1 MGIQHRISRWC
12 IDVELTKHE
21 QEMMDGKE
29 GFAVRKSMEI
39 LVALGEIFGAK
50 SLIRVGSVQ
59 VAGVSY
65 HNLGDAGLEFLNELA
80 VDGRVKVLTTLNPAG
95 MDLENWQQLGISPEF
110 AEKQNLVIDA
120 FKRMGVL
127 VSCTCTPYLIGN
139 LPLYGEHLAWSESSA
154 VTFANSVLG
163 ARTNREGG
171 PSALA
176 TAFVGKTPNYGLHLD
191 GNRVPDVHIKV
202 NAELGKLSDWG
213 ALGYA
218 IGKKAENKIPYITG
232 IENAELDEL
241 KSFCASVVTYGAK
254 PLFYMKGIT
263 PGAENQKEPNQTI
276 TIESCDLKIAYDN
289 INDDVIDIELV
300 CVGCPHCSIKE
311 ISEIA
316 GLLSGR
322 KVAVGTEFWV
332 ATSRT
337 AKQLS
342 DIRGY
347 TATIEAAGGK
357 FACDTCMAV
366 APLKGRF
373 KSLATTSAKGCFYSR
388 QNLMKT
394 RMGSIEECVNA
405 AVTGRW
411 NN

>member
-1 MGIQHRISRWC
+1 M
-12 IDVELTKHE
+12 ELTKQE
-21 QEMMDGKE
+21 QAMLAGAE
-29 GFAVRKSMEI
+29 GYAVRKSMEI

-50 SLIRVGSVQ
+50 TLIDVGSVQ

-65 HNLGDAGLEFLNELA
+65 HNLGDAGLEFLNSLA
-80 VDGRVKVLTTLNPAG
+80 ADGKVKVLTTLNPAG

-120 FKRMGVL
+120 FQRMGIL

-139 LPLYGEHLAWSESSA
+139 LPLYGEHIAWSESSA

-163 ARTNREGG
+163 AKTNREGG

-176 TAFVGKTPNYGLHLD
+176 AAFVGKTPCYGLHLD
-191 GNRVPDVHIKV
+191 ENRIPEVHVQV
-202 NAELGKLSDWG
+202 NTQLTKLSDWG

-232 IENAELDEL
+232 IKIAELDEL
-241 KSFCASVVTYGAK
+241 KTFCASVVTYGSK
-254 PLFYMKGIT
+254 PLFYIKGIT
-263 PGAENQKEPNQTI
+263 PGSEAPTQPKQTVV
-276 TIESCDLKIAYDN
+276 IERADIQNAYDN
-289 INDDVIDIELV
+289 INDVVEAIDFV

-311 ISEIA
+311 IQVIA
-316 GLLSGR
+316 ELIRGK
-322 KVAVGTEFWV
+322 KVKGGIELWV

-342 DIRGY
+342 DKRGY
-347 TATIEAAGGK
+347 TAIIESAGGK

-373 KSLATTSAKGCFYSR
+373 KALATTSAKGCFYSR

-394 RMGSIEECVNA
+394 KMGSIEECINS
-405 AVTGRW
+405 AVTGKW
-411 NN
+411 N

>member
-1 MGIQHRISRWC
+1 M
-12 IDVELTKHE
+12 L
-21 QEMMDGKE
+21 E
-29 GFAVRKSMEI
+29 GAEGYAVRKSMEI
-39 LVALGEIFGAK
+39 LVALGDIYGAK
-50 SLIRVGSVQ
+50 SLIKVGSVQ

-80 VDGRVKVLTTLNPAG
+80 VDGKVRVLTTLNPAG
-95 MDLENWQQLGISPEF
+95 MDLENWRQLGISPEF

-120 FKRMGVL
+120 FKKMGIL
-127 VSCTCTPYLIGN
+127 ISCTCTPYLIGN
-139 LPLYGEHLAWSESSA
+139 LPLYGEHIAWSESSA
-154 VTFANSVLG
+154 VTFANSMIG

-176 TAFVGKTPNYGLHLD
+176 AAFVGKTPSYGLHLD
-191 GNRVPDVHIKV
+191 ENRVPDVHVQV
-202 NAELGKLSDWG
+202 NAELTKLSDWG

-232 IENAELDEL
+232 IKTAELDEL

-254 PLFYMKGIT
+254 PLFYMKGMT
-263 PGAENQKEPNQTI
+263 PGAELQTQPKETVA
-276 TIESCDLKIAYDN
+276 IEQSDIKNAYDN
-289 INDDVIDIELV
+289 INDDVSDIELV

-311 ISEIA
+311 IAEISE
-316 GLLSGR
+316 LLKGK
-322 KVAVGTEFWV
+322 KVAEGTEFWV

-337 AKQLS
+337 AKQLA
-342 DIRGY
+342 DKRGY
-347 TATIEAAGGK
+347 TEIIEAAGAK

-388 QNLMKT
+388 QNNMKT
-394 RMGSIEECVNA
+394 KMGSVEECVEA
-405 AVTGRW
+405 AVTGKW
-411 NN
+411 NS

>member
-1 MGIQHRISRWC
+1 ML
-12 IDVELTKHE
+12 E
-21 QEMMDGKE
+21 GKE
-29 GFAVRKSMEI
+29 GYAVRKSMEI

-50 SLIRVGSVQ
+50 NLIDVGSVQ

-65 HNLGDAGLEFLNELA
+65 HNLGDAGLEFLDSLA
-80 VDGRVKVLTTLNPAG
+80 KDGKVKVLTTLNPAG
-95 MDLENWQQLGISPEF
+95 MDLENWQQLGISPDF
-110 AEKQNLVIDA
+110 AEKQKLVIDA
-120 FKRMGVL
+120 FQRMGIL

-176 TAFVGKTPNYGLHLD
+176 AAFVGKTPCYGLHLD
-191 GNRVPDVHIKV
+191 ENRVPDIHVQV
-202 NAELGKLSDWG
+202 NAPLTKLSDWG

-232 IENAELDEL
+232 IKAAELDEL

-254 PLFYMKGIT
+254 PLFYIKGIT
-263 PGAENQKEPNQTI
+263 PAAELQKQPDQTV
-276 TIESCDLKIAYDN
+276 TIEQSDIKAAYDN
-289 INDDVIDIELV
+289 INDNVNDIDFV

-311 ISEIA
+311 IQEIA
-316 GLLSGR
+316 ELI
-322 KVAVGTEFWV
+322 KDKQVKEGTELWV

-337 AKQLS
+337 AKQLA
-342 DIRGY
+342 DKRGY
-347 TATIEAAGGK
+347 TAIIESAGGK

-373 KSLATTSAKGCFYSR
+373 KALATTSAKGCFYSR

-394 RMGSIEECVNA
+394 KMGSMKECVEA
-405 AVTGRW
+405 AVTGKW

>member
-1 MGIQHRISRWC
+1 M
-12 IDVELTKHE
+12 ELTKQE
-21 QEMMDGKE
+21 QAMLDGAE
-29 GFAVRKSMEI
+29 GYAVRKSMEI
-39 LVALGEIFGAK
+39 LAALGEIFGAK
-50 SLIRVGSVQ
+50 NLIDVGSVQ

-65 HNLGDAGLEFLNELA
+65 HNLGDAGLEFLDSLA
-80 VDGRVKVLTTLNPAG
+80 KDGKVKVLTTLTPAG
-95 MDLENWQQLGISPEF
+95 MDLENWRQLGISAEF

-120 FKRMGVL
+120 FQRMGIL

-139 LPLYGEHLAWSESSA
+139 LPLYGEHIAWSESSA

-163 ARTNREGG
+163 AKTNREGG

-176 TAFVGKTPNYGLHLD
+176 AAFVGKTPNYGLHLD
-191 GNRVPDVHIKV
+191 ENRVPDVHV
-202 NAELGKLSDWG
+202 QVDAALSKLSDWG

-232 IENAELDEL
+232 IKTADLDEL

-254 PLFYMKGIT
+254 PLFYIKGIT
-263 PGAENQKEPNQTI
+263 PGAELQTPPKQTV
-276 TIESCDLKIAYDN
+276 TIEKADLQNAYDN
-289 INDDVIDIELV
+289 INDDVSDIDFV

-311 ISEIA
+311 IQEIA
-316 GLLSGR
+316 GLLKDK
-322 KVAVGTEFWV
+322 KVAAGTELWV

-337 AKQLS
+337 AKQLA
-342 DIRGY
+342 DKRGY
-347 TATIEAAGGK
+347 TAVIEAAGGK

-373 KSLATTSAKGCFYSR
+373 KALATTSAKGCFYSR

-394 RMGSIEECVNA
+394 KMGSIQECVNA
-405 AVTGRW
+405 AVTGKW

>member
-1 MGIQHRISRWC
+1 MY
-12 IDVELTKHE
+12 LTEKE
-21 QEMMDGKE
+21 QRMLDGAE
-29 GFAVRKSMEI
+29 GYAVRKSMEI
-39 LVALGEIFGAK
+39 LVALGDIFGAK
-50 SLIRVGSVQ
+50 SLINVGSVQ

-65 HNLGDAGLEFLNELA
+65 HNLGEAGLEFLDTLA
-80 VDGRVKVLTTLNPAG
+80 ADGRVRVLTTLNPAG

-120 FKRMGVL
+120 FKRMGIL
-127 VSCTCTPYLIGN
+127 ISCTCTPYLIGN
-139 LPLYGEHLAWSESSA
+139 LPLYGEHVAWSESSA

-163 ARTNREGG
+163 AKTNREGG

-176 TAFVGKTPNYGLHLD
+176 AAFVGKTPCYGLHLD
-191 GNRVPDVHIKV
+191 ENRVPDVHVQV
-202 NAELGKLSDWG
+202 NAELTKLSDWG

-232 IENAELDEL
+232 IKTADLDEL

-263 PGAENQKEPNQTI
+263 PGAELQDQPKETVA
-276 TIESCDLKIAYDN
+276 IEQSDLKNAYDN
-289 INDDVIDIELV
+289 INDQVSDIDFV

-311 ISEIA
+311 IQEIA
-316 GLLSGR
+316 DLIRGK
-322 KVAVGTEFWV
+322 KVAAGTELWV
-332 ATSRT
+332 ATART
-337 AKQLS
+337 AKQLA
-342 DIRGY
+342 DKRGY

-373 KSLATTSAKGCFYSR
+373 KALATTSAKGCFYSR

-394 RMGSIEECVNA
+394 KMGSMKECVDA
-405 AVTGRW
+405 AVTGKW